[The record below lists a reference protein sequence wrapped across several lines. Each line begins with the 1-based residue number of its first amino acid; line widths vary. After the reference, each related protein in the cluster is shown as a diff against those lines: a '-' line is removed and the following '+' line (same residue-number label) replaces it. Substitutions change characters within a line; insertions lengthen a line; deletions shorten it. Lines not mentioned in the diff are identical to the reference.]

1 MELNRQQ
8 YSLGTYF
15 YDTIPE
21 VGKTYTIVMCYTLG
35 ENNTHINVYE
45 DYGNNF
51 AATFNTR
58 GNRVIESKSFKFTI
72 ENTIYMGFVQFPN
85 GTYGSKVHWAVLV
98 EGNKGPSSWVPSLS
112 EQGEQAASEA
122 VDNLQIGSVNLVS
135 RKMMLAWNEKN
146 KNIAVWGQDAD
157 GIYLAINQK
166 LLYENVSGGTSR
178 LDCFLGEGKYKANTQ
193 YVFQVEWKLATA
205 QNDTGISF
213 WAVYTDGTS
222 VGIRLDKA
230 QTSLARANF
239 ITAKGKTVIKIYA
252 SYGVN
257 TSRSL
262 IYSLALYEGNK
273 VLTELPVATEDLQ
286 GQSNVNLLDN
296 SKFQFGTEGYTPNL
310 TASLNVVDGV
320 LQVRSS
326 QTDSSPG
333 VRFPKVHLK
342 PGVYT
347 VKVNTKGVNIPSHSV
362 SVYKGDMSSSV
373 TGTGYIPVLSTFTE
387 KLLTFAISTEGDYRV
402 LMAWQAPTATAYPA
416 GLDIE
421 YSILVEG
428 FTPPSSWSPSAG
440 DVQKNFDEIT
450 DRLDEWASDGYISP
464 QEKTALKQQKN
475 DIQAEYNEI
484 VANANRYKISLTS
497 YTTAYNAAIS
507 ALNKYTATSPENIA
521 VGSDYNNIAAYYPA
535 RQTILDSIAA
545 AAKAQAD
552 QSTSSI
558 GTGEGKML
566 FKDPEFRTGNN
577 SVATYNY
584 GTSGTVTVSRV
595 ARPSDCPTTSTHC
608 MKITTK
614 STGAT
619 PGLGGF
625 VQSIQSRNGA
635 VFIQKFIAK
644 VPLGTLLNQASKRQG
659 TGFNFEWLTR
669 GRDRERHE
677 DVHSP
682 R

>member
-1 MELNRQQ
+1 MNWTKEEEKNRHLGDYYDYFLTVDGEQVTERYKFSKVNGAYQWVRVADSGSALAASVAREALGLAGTKAAITWGNSLPVVPYNVNDVWIKVDGTMYICNHQRLEGETGSQSDWQLFNDTTLRLSKMADDNIITVEEKATLRDTWAQIQKEFTSYQAQATTHGVSLTSLQNAYNALNTFLSNTVNISGDTDTTLSVAQKTEYNQDFANYYSERTAFANLVAQKVADGAVSGIQLGTLNLLKGSNVELNRQQ

-112 EQGEQAASEA
+112 EQGEQAASDA

-135 RKMMLAWNEKN
+135 RKMMLDWNN
-146 KNIAVWGQDAD
+146 KASGIAVWGQDSD

-166 LLYENVSGGTSR
+166 LLYKNVSGGTSR

-213 WAVYTDGTS
+213 WVVYTDGTS

-273 VLTELPVATEDLQ
+273 VFD
-286 GQSNVNLLDN
+286 
-296 SKFQFGTEGYTPNL
+296 
-310 TASLNVVDGV
+310 
-320 LQVRSS
+320 R
-326 QTDSSPG
+326 
-333 VRFPKVHLK
+333 
-342 PGVYT
+342 
-347 VKVNTKGVNIPSHSV
+347 
-362 SVYKGDMSSSV
+362 
-373 TGTGYIPVLSTFTE
+373 
-387 KLLTFAISTEGDYRV
+387 
-402 LMAWQAPTATAYPA
+402 AP
-416 GLDIE
+416 
-421 YSILVEG
+421 
-428 FTPPSSWSPSAG
+428 
-440 DVQKNFDEIT
+440 
-450 DRLDEWASDGYISP
+450 R
-464 QEKTALKQQKN
+464 
-475 DIQAEYNEI
+475 
-484 VANANRYKISLTS
+484 
-497 YTTAYNAAIS
+497 
-507 ALNKYTATSPENIA
+507 
-521 VGSDYNNIAAYYPA
+521 
-535 RQTILDSIAA
+535 
-545 AAKAQAD
+545 
-552 QSTSSI
+552 
-558 GTGEGKML
+558 
-566 FKDPEFRTGNN
+566 
-577 SVATYNY
+577 
-584 GTSGTVTVSRV
+584 
-595 ARPSDCPTTSTHC
+595 CH
-608 MKITTK
+608 
-614 STGAT
+614 
-619 PGLGGF
+619 
-625 VQSIQSRNGA
+625 
-635 VFIQKFIAK
+635 
-644 VPLGTLLNQASKRQG
+644 
-659 TGFNFEWLTR
+659 
-669 GRDRERHE
+669 
-677 DVHSP
+677 
-682 R
+682 